1 MGENKEYFSF
11 KKLLETIP
19 HREPVDLHWL
29 NANNVSSSYAARL
42 AKAGYLQRLGSGV
55 YTLKGATLDKEATLA
70 WLAQQVPG
78 MHVAAKTALS
88 WRGVRHNLAFRE
100 TLTLWGNKQFKI
112 PQWFDNLFPARYHTT
127 QLFDSALPLAYGIGP
142 VASRH
147 PDLPVSSPERAL
159 LELFSEVGTHET
171 YDEAMQLAESARH
184 LRLDVLDTLMAHL
197 TRIKVIRLAT
207 IYADELHLPWK
218 DLAYQHSARMGG
230 GDRWISSAGPSRQRL
245 DLKRKA

>member
-1 MGENKEYFSF
+1 LGDNKEYFSF

-19 HREPVDLHWL
+19 HREPVDIAWL
-29 NANNVSSSYAARL
+29 NTNKVSSSYAARL
-42 AKAGYLQRLGSGV
+42 AKAGYLQRLGTGT
-55 YTLKGATLDKEATLA
+55 YTLKGATLDKDATLA
-70 WLAQQVPG
+70 WLSRQVPG

-112 PQWFDNLFPARYHTT
+112 PEWFHSLFPARYHTT
-127 QLFDSALPLAYGIGP
+127 QLFDNKLAPGFGIGP
-142 VASRH
+142 VAGRH
-147 PDLPVSSPERAL
+147 PELMVSCTERAL
-159 LELFSEVGTHET
+159 LELFSEVGTYESF
-171 YDEAMQLAESARH
+171 DEAMQLAESARH

-207 IYADELHLPWK
+207 TYADELNLPWK
-218 DLAYQHSARMGG
+218 DLAYSHSTRMGG
-230 GDRWISSAGPSRQRL
+230 GKRWVSKAGVGTQRL